1 MSLSGPI
8 PKRPSP
14 RRQPFP
20 SHAPLPRCDFLGSAK
35 RETFFRNLATSHAP
49 CAPCASYAHALL
61 SSPIRTHSYRHRNS
75 ILLLCVYANE
85 WLAKE
90 ESKARRRETEERQ
103 KGRCRRRRNRDSLA
117 LSLSVSLSPL
127 LLPLFIFPASCREL
141 LFSLSLRAALLCSAA
156 FLRFDAATKSMQHFF
171 SHVAFCI
178 FNARLDGDR
187 QNGGVSFF
195 RSTPAPILCH
205 PPPLTP
211 TPFFVRRP
219 CG

>member
-1 MSLSGPI
+1 MAREGGEQSEAARNGRKAERTLQEAQEQG
-8 PKRPSP
+8 
-14 RRQPFP
+14 QPC
-20 SHAPLPRCDFLGSAK
+20 S
-35 RETFFRNLATSHAP
+35 
-49 CAPCASYAHALL
+49 
-61 SSPIRTHSYRHRNS
+61 
-75 ILLLCVYANE
+75 
-85 WLAKE
+85 
-90 ESKARRRETEERQ
+90 
-103 KGRCRRRRNRDSLA
+103 

-127 LLPLFIFPASCREL
+127 LLPLFIFPASCWEL

-187 QNGGVSFF
+187 QNGGVSIF

-205 PPPLTP
+205 PPPSTA